1 MAAFVTH
8 AATALVAFAAGY
20 LWCLRTWS
28 EWEPK
33 KHPMPKEPRS

>member
-1 MAAFVTH
+1 MMGLLTH
-8 AATALVAFAAGY
+8 ALVGGLCFAGGY

-33 KHPMPKEPRS
+33 KHPMPKEKP